1 MELFVFILEMIGTV
15 SFAISGAMIGLKQ
28 KMDIFGICVMGLVT
42 ACGGGVLRDLFIGQ
56 LPPVMFLDPVYA
68 VTAIIV
74 SIIIFL
80 PSVRRLLA
88 KVSHAYDEIQRVADS
103 AGLGVFTAAGVAAAM
118 HAGYGSSFFFALF
131 LGTITGV
138 GGGVLRDVLASLPPY
153 IFVKHIYACASMIG
167 AALCI
172 LLWPVFGE
180 SLSMLICCIV
190 VFVIRL
196 LAARFRWSLPKADG
210 LTL

>member
-42 ACGGGVLRDLFIGQ
+42 SCGGGVLRDLFIGQ

-118 HAGYGSSFFFALF
+118 HAGYGSSFCR
-131 LGTITGV
+131 
-138 GGGVLRDVLASLPPY
+138 LR
-153 IFVKHIYACASMIG
+153 
-167 AALCI
+167 
-172 LLWPVFGE
+172 
-180 SLSMLICCIV
+180 
-190 VFVIRL
+190 
-196 LAARFRWSLPKADG
+196 
-210 LTL
+210 

>member
-28 KMDIFGICVMGLVT
+28 RMDIFGICVMGLVT

-68 VTAIIV
+68 ATAVIV

-80 PSVRRLLA
+80 PSVRGVLVRI
-88 KVSHAYDEIQRVADS
+88 SHAYDEIQRVADS
-103 AGLGVFTAAGVAAAM
+103 AGLGIFTAAGVAAAM
-118 HAGYGSSFFFALF
+118 HAGYGRNFFFALF

-138 GGGVLRDVLASLPPY
+138 GGGVLRDMLASLPPY
-153 IFVKHIYACASMIG
+153 IFVKHVYACASIAG
-167 AALCI
+167 AAVCI
-172 LLWPVFGE
+172 LLWPVAGE
-180 SLSMLICCIV
+180 NMAMLTCGVV

-196 LAARFRWSLPKADG
+196 LAAKYRWSLPKADG
-210 LTL
+210 ITL

>member
-15 SFAISGAMIGLKQ
+15 SFAVSGAMIGLKQ
-28 KMDIFGICVMGLVT
+28 RMDIFGICVMGVVT

-56 LPPVMFLDPVYA
+56 LPPAMFLDPVYA
-68 VTAIIV
+68 LTAVIV
-74 SIIIFL
+74 AIIIFL
-80 PSVRRLLA
+80 PSVRGLLG
-88 KVSHAYDEIQRVADS
+88 KVSHAYDGIQRVADS

-118 HAGYGSSFFFALF
+118 HAGYGENFFFALF

-138 GGGVLRDVLASLPPY
+138 GGGVMRDVLASLPPY

-167 AALCI
+167 AAFCI
-172 LLWPVFGE
+172 LLWPMAGE

-190 VFVIRL
+190 VFAIRL
-196 LAARFRWSLPKADG
+196 LAAKFRWSLPKAEG

>member
-1 MELFVFILEMIGTV
+1 MELFVIILEIIGTIA
-15 SFAISGAMIGLKQ
+15 FAVSGAMIGLKKQ
-28 KMDIFGICVMGLVT
+28 MDLFGICVMGLVT
-42 ACGGGVLRDLFIGQ
+42 ACGGGVLRALFIGQ

-68 VTAIIV
+68 VTALLV
-74 SIIIFL
+74 SLIIFL

-88 KVSHAYDEIQRVADS
+88 RYAHLYDEIQRVADS

-118 HAGYGSSFFFALF
+118 RAGYGDNFFFALF

-138 GGGVLRDVLASLPPY
+138 GGGVLRDMLASLPPY
-153 IFVKHIYACASMIG
+153 IFVKHIYACASMAG

-172 LLWPVFGE
+172 IIWPFAGE
-180 SLSMLICCIV
+180 SLSMLICGIV

-196 LAARFRWSLPKADG
+196 LAARYRWSLPKADG
-210 LTL
+210 LIL